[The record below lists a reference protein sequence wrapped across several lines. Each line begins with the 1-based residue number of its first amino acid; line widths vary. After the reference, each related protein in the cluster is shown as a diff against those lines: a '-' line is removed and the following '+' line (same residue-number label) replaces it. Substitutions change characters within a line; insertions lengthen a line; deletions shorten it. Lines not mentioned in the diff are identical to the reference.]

1 MRNLSKNSTKIY
13 FLQQCCTF
21 FETRLHLPVFATWL
35 HIICNNDAIFRFC
48 NMVAF
53 FNFATMRQPG
63 DIIWLEATGCFSPG
77 IECIVME
84 VHPDDG
90 RVTKMKAVVPDER
103 LARIG
108 FIEEGGDYVAVEWQY
123 FPN

>member
-1 MRNLSKNSTKIY
+1 
-13 FLQQCCTF
+13 
-21 FETRLHLPVFATWL
+21 
-35 HIICNNDAIFRFC
+35 
-48 NMVAF
+48 
-53 FNFATMRQPG
+53 
-63 DIIWLEATGCFSPG
+63 
-77 IECIVME
+77 ME